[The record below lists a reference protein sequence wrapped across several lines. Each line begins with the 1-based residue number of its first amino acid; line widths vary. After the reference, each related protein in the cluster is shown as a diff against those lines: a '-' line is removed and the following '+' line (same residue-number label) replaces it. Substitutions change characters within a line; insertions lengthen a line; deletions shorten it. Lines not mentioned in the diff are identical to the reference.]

1 MIKGTTVIEGF
12 KLAALEAGQRILEIY
27 ENEFQSDTKA
37 DGTPVTIADQQAED
51 IILKHLATF
60 CSDIPVIAEEA
71 MAAGEMPEIG
81 ARFILVDPL
90 DGTREFI
97 NRNGEFTVNIAL
109 IENGVPTQGVIY
121 APVTHELFWGEA
133 GKGAFRANINGLDI
147 TDEREMNCVG
157 FSDELRVL
165 ASRSHRSE
173 RTNSLLA
180 KLENSSIVSAGSSL
194 KFCRLAEGKADFY
207 PRMEP
212 TMEWDTA
219 AGQAILCAA
228 GGKVIVEGGAPLEYG
243 KLKTPQDKAFANPCF
258 LAVADEKII
267 SHYGLRS
274 GW

>member
-1 MIKGTTVIEGF
+1 MIEGF
-12 KLAALEAGQRILEIY
+12 KLAALEAGRRILAIY
-27 ENEFQSDTKA
+27 EDDFQSETKG
-37 DGTPVTIADQQAED
+37 DGSPVTIADQEAEE
-51 IILKHLATF
+51 IILKHLSGLCA
-60 CSDIPVIAEEA
+60 DVPVIAEEA
-71 MAAGEMPEIG
+71 MAAGIMPEIG
-81 ARFILVDPL
+81 LRFILVDPL

-97 NRNGEFTVNIAL
+97 SRNGEFTVNIAL
-109 IENGVPTQGVIY
+109 IEDGVPVKGVIY
-121 APVTHELFWGEA
+121 APVTGELFWGEV
-133 GKGAFRANINGLDI
+133 GQGAYRAVVNDLELGDVIEIN
-147 TDEREMNCVG
+147 CSV

-173 RTNSLLA
+173 RTEALLA
-180 KLENSSIVSAGSSL
+180 KLENSSTVAAGSSL

-207 PRMEP
+207 PRLEP

-228 GGKVIVEGGAPLEYG
+228 GGAVVVEGGAPLIYG
-243 KLKTPQDKAFANPCF
+243 KLETPQDKPFANPCF